1 VTTPIAEF
9 LRALDR
15 DLRAERRLR
24 RARIIT
30 EVRDHLTST
39 ADDLERSGLPRV
51 DAERLAVERFGE
63 PGDIAGRFPSRT
75 VRATLVESYVYAGLL
90 VGSLLAAWGVIG
102 LVGGALSEAV
112 GRSRPTPSARIW
124 RSCDRIVNDE
134 CVGGFTDHRVALWIV
149 SGGLL
154 LVGGLLFVAVHW
166 LLRRRFVD
174 DDPGSLT
181 AWWFDIAGIST
192 FGLIAVGLLVVG
204 TGQTLTGDGTAWLSL
219 SLPGGL
225 LSLAVC
231 LLFVRDLNSRSAT
244 V

>member
-9 LRALDR
+9 LRGLDR
-15 DLRAERRLR
+15 ELRAERRLR

-39 ADDLERSGLPRV
+39 ADDLERSGLPGV

-75 VRATLVESYVYAGLL
+75 VRATLVELYVYAGLL

-102 LVGGALSEAV
+102 LVGGALAEAV
-112 GRSRPTPSARIW
+112 GRSRATPSARIW

-134 CVGGFTDHRVALWIV
+134 CVGGFTDHRVAVWIV
-149 SGGLL
+149 SGVLL

-192 FGLIAVGLLVVG
+192 FGLISVGLLVVG
-204 TGQTLTGDGTAWLSL
+204 TGQTLTGDGSAWLSV

-231 LLFVRDLNSRSAT
+231 LLFVRDLNSRSEAT
-244 V
+244 